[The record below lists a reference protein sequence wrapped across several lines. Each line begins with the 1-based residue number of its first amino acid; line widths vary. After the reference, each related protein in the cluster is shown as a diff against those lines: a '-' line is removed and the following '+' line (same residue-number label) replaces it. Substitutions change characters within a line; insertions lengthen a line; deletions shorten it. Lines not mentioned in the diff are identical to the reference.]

1 MSAATDQ
8 IRKKIALDLAS
19 VPVLGPKAM
28 ELYLRRKYN
37 DRVVTPAKVQNFIQA
52 QRDKLNRAVQC
63 KSLPWIINLD
73 TFSGCNLKC
82 PFCPTGT
89 DQMGRPKK
97 HLPTEHAKRV
107 IDAVKDHALEI
118 RLYNWGEPF
127 LNPDIFEII
136 RYAHD
141 AGLYTVISS
150 NLSVKVK
157 DFAPQVVASGLD
169 RLTASM
175 DGISQETLQTYR
187 RRADAELC
195 YENIKAIAAERKRQG
210 VTTPSIELRFLVFKH
225 NEHELGLLEA
235 KRQEVGA
242 DLFEPR
248 RAFIF
253 HESFVPDH
261 PEYQPL
267 TQVFQGACDF
277 LYSELTVEATG
288 AVSPCCTNTSSQW
301 DVGTVADL
309 SGNLLD
315 FWNAPVY
322 QAMRAYTSGQ
332 PDAESLAPGQDIL
345 CKTCDLIDHPNCKK
359 QALSPLPP
367 SFRAIG
373 ITYQHDLDRKPSEPV
388 SS

>member
-1 MSAATDQ
+1 MSSATDL
-8 IRKKIALDLAS
+8 IRKKIALELAS

-28 ELYLRRKYN
+28 ELYLRRKYC

-52 QRDKLNRAVQC
+52 QRDKLNGAVEC

-89 DQMGRPKK
+89 DQMGRPKR
-97 HLPTEHAKRV
+97 HLPIDHAKRV
-107 IDAVKDHALEI
+107 IDSVKDHALEI

-150 NLSVKVK
+150 NLSVKVNDLAQK
-157 DFAPQVVASGLD
+157 VVDSRLD

-175 DGISQETLQTYR
+175 DGISQAALETYR
-187 RRADAELC
+187 RRADADLC
-195 YENIKAIAAERKRQG
+195 YENIKAITDERKRQG
-210 VTTPSIELRFLVFKH
+210 VAWPSVELLFLVFKH
-225 NEHELGLLEA
+225 NEHEIDQLEA

-242 DLFEPR
+242 DLFKPR

-253 HESFVPDH
+253 DEDFVPRH
-261 PEYQPL
+261 PDYQPL
-267 TQVFQGACDF
+267 KQIFHGVCDF
-277 LYSELTVEATG
+277 LYSELTVEANG
-288 AVSPCCTNTSSQW
+288 VVSPCCTNTSSQW
-301 DVGTVADL
+301 DVGTIDDL
-309 SGNLLD
+309 SAGGLRA

-322 QAMRAYTSGQ
+322 RAMRAYTTGKA
-332 PDAESLAPGQDIL
+332 DAEQIAPGVDIL
-345 CKTCDLIDHPNCKK
+345 CKTCDLIDHPNCGSQK
-359 QALSPLPP
+359 LSPLPP
-367 SFRAIG
+367 SFQASG
-373 ITYQHDLDRKPSEPV
+373 ITYIHEIGRKKTAPAP
-388 SS
+388 

>member
-8 IRKKIALDLAS
+8 IRKKIAIELAS

-28 ELYLRRKYN
+28 EMYLRHKYN
-37 DRVVTPAKVQNFIQA
+37 DRVVTPAKVRNFIQA
-52 QRDKLNRAVQC
+52 QRDKLDRAVEC

-89 DQMGRPKK
+89 DQMGRPRRQ
-97 HLPTEHAKRV
+97 LPIEHAKRV
-107 IDAVKDHALEI
+107 IDCVKDHALEI

-157 DFAPQVVASGLD
+157 DLAQKVVDSKLD

-175 DGISQETLQTYR
+175 DGISQTALETYR
-187 RRADAELC
+187 RRADVELC
-195 YENIKAIAAERKRQG
+195 YANIAAITGERKRQG
-210 VTTPSIELRFLVFKH
+210 AATPSVELQFLVFRH
-225 NEHELGLLEA
+225 NEHELDQLEA
-235 KRQEVGA
+235 KRLEVGA
-242 DLFEPR
+242 DIFRPR

-253 HESFVPDH
+253 HDDFVPRH
-261 PEYQPL
+261 PGYQPL
-267 TQVFQGACDF
+267 KQIFQGACDF
-277 LYSELTVEATG
+277 LYAELTVEATG

-301 DVGTVADL
+301 DVGTINDL
-309 SGNLLD
+309 SDGLLA

-322 QAMRAYTSGQ
+322 RAMRAYTGGKA
-332 PDAESLAPGQDIL
+332 DAALIAPGVDLL
-345 CKTCDLIDHPNCKK
+345 CKTCDLIDHPNCSKK
-359 QALSPLPP
+359 ALSPLPP
-367 SFRAIG
+367 SFQAAG
-373 ITYQHDLDRKPSEPV
+373 ITFIHEIGRRKPATTP
-388 SS
+388 